1 MLQFERI
8 IIEDFMSIDRQEF
21 EFENG
26 IHAVVG
32 HNGAGKTQTLL
43 ALVQAL
49 FNKNPKS
56 GTDKLEE
63 TYNKITQKPYTITV
77 YFQKNNDKYVV
88 VNDRKKNK
96 IIIYKNEE
104 DISVK
109 GIKQQ
114 LQQIEE
120 IIGMSYNM
128 FISFYYLSTTTIKNI
143 FDVSNEEN
151 LIYKFFD
158 IETVKLIDK
167 GLKNKL
173 KQNKAEMQLLY
184 QTKYNYE
191 KQINLLKEF
200 TEIDVVSLTNKKT
213 MLQEALLEIDS
224 SFEAKQI
231 IVLENKLE
239 EFDKKIAELK
249 TEFMQYENT
258 KKFIQKQIKQLESGV
273 CPVCGQSVKGQL
285 GNLEEELEDIKSKQ
299 IELKS
304 QKDEIVKEKSK
315 IEEKFEIL
323 QSNIEKR
330 KNKIKEELKN
340 IEDKLVFYE
349 RDKEKY
355 DKLVEQQNDIEK
367 DLLAVKERIR
377 TLAEENEVIEMMLAL
392 IKSNAITHKYLTSFL
407 LLLNN
412 KIKTIS
418 SMTGLDVQIFASEI
432 KGKIIFRFED
442 DGVEKTLN
450 SLSSG
455 EKTRVALVVL
465 FAIFETLQ
473 LFTQN
478 KLNILVLDELLGVLD
493 EQGIEMLK
501 TLLEQYRQQMSVFVV
516 LHHNEIEKEFFDL
529 YIKVDKQNGLT
540 QIEVDKVE

>member
-1 MLQFERI
+1 
-8 IIEDFMSIDRQEF
+8 
-21 EFENG
+21 
-26 IHAVVG
+26 
-32 HNGAGKTQTLL
+32 
-43 ALVQAL
+43 
-49 FNKNPKS
+49 
-56 GTDKLEE
+56 
-63 TYNKITQKPYTITV
+63 
-77 YFQKNNDKYVV
+77 
-88 VNDRKKNK
+88 
-96 IIIYKNEE
+96 
-104 DISVK
+104 
-109 GIKQQ
+109 
-114 LQQIEE
+114 
-120 IIGMSYNM
+120 
-128 FISFYYLSTTTIKNI
+128 
-143 FDVSNEEN
+143 
-151 LIYKFFD
+151 
-158 IETVKLIDK
+158 
-167 GLKNKL
+167 
-173 KQNKAEMQLLY
+173 
-184 QTKYNYE
+184 
-191 KQINLLKEF
+191 
-200 TEIDVVSLTNKKT
+200 

-407 LLLNN
+407 LLLNH
-412 KIKTIS
+412 IS
-418 SMTGLDVQIFASEI
+418 NMTGLDVQIFASEI
-432 KGKIIFRFED
+432 KGKIVFRFED